1 MYLTKAF
8 CVGASILSVV
18 EASTSRARA
27 FTKRHAA
34 SSEEY
39 DFVVVGGGT
48 AGLTVAHR
56 VSAAFPQKSILV
68 IEYGKIEGT
77 VGYFDPPEDGR
88 GASRLVIN
96 SPPVASVNNRSATV
110 MLGMTVGGG
119 SAVNGQF
126 LDRGS
131 RYDYDEWTR
140 LGSPEFDNTTDIWD
154 WENFGPAF
162 GKASA
167 IPWLS
172 SRRNPLPMQILIL
185 TSICYDELAGQYGYT
200 WDASYYPG
208 DSIQAS
214 FPPFQWPVQN
224 VGWKA
229 YEELGLDTP
238 VSCDNGNKHG
248 TCWVP
253 TAQNSETVERSH
265 AGVGHYTRVVDS
277 LPNLHLLVEH
287 KVTRLIIDRDND
299 APPTVQFRPV
309 AGGEVQ
315 TIRPKHEVILSA
327 GAIHT
332 PQILQRSGV
341 ASAEY
346 LKSEGIDPVEDLP
359 GVGQNF
365 QDHCGTPLAWSY
377 DEPSPR
383 EGDITNNATYA
394 AEAVAQFRERPA
406 RGPYTLAMGNSAAY
420 VALKHVNPQW
430 KQIVADIRA
439 QIDDRS
445 ALGYLTPTAAE
456 SVQEGYLAQLE
467 IIAQALEHSEHPI
480 LEMPF
485 HTGPAIAFLLKP
497 LSRGSVVLNS
507 DDHDATPIV
516 NYATGANPIDL
527 EIMVTYVDYFRRIY
541 ATNTWQELGAVEV
554 APGANVTAHD
564 ALIEYVKDNV
574 VQSLMHPCCT
584 AAMLPREKGGVV
596 DSGLSV
602 YGISGLRV
610 ADCSIIPTIP
620 AAHTTTTA
628 YAIGEKNSLE
638 IFQPILTQHLSHLL
652 LTPPLPCHR
661 DSQLGPVGQRTE
673 RLHNLLAPPW
683 GELPRIPL
691 VLVTPCHEVARTSVA
706 LARVGADADEI
717 LSREADDIVE
727 GIYIVV
733 DGAVVALCHVRT
745 KLAEADETTLGG
757 DQLDQAVVLVPRML
771 LQSSR
776 KHVRET
782 RWLALWSIVDDIFT
796 GLRSDMA
803 EIADNPELGH
813 LIHHLSSEPGQP
825 RVPQLRVPGAAVV
838 LRVVRQLH
846 LADTQIAEDAQVG
859 QLVLDARCVLPAE
872 QYGGAA

>member
-1 MYLTKAF
+1 MHLTKALS
-8 CVGASILSVV
+8 VGASILDVV
-18 EASTSRARA
+18 EASPSRARA

-34 SSEEY
+34 SSEAY
-39 DFVVVGGGT
+39 DFAIVGGGT

-56 VSAAFPQKSILV
+56 ISAAFPQKSVLV

-88 GASRLVIN
+88 GASRLIIN

-110 MLGMTVGGG
+110 VLGMTVGGG

-167 IPWLS
+167 SLF
-172 SRRNPLPMQILIL
+172 L
-185 TSICYDELAGQYGYT
+185 TEPSDHLVGEYGYT
-200 WDASYYPG
+200 WDASYYTG

-214 FPPFQWPVQN
+214 FPPFQWPVQS
-224 VGWKA
+224 VGLKA
-229 YEELGLDTP
+229 YEKLGLETP

-248 TCWVP
+248 ICWVP

-265 AGVGHYTRVVDS
+265 AGVGHYARIADS

-287 KVTRLIIDRDND
+287 KVTGLIVDKDND
-299 APPTVQFRPV
+299 APPAVEFRLV
-309 AGGEVQ
+309 AGGEIQ

-346 LKSEGIDPVEDLP
+346 LLKSEGIDLVEDLP

-365 QDHCGTPLAWSY
+365 QDHSF
-377 DEPSPR
+377 PR
-383 EGDITNNATYA
+383 EADITNNATYA
-394 AEAVAQFRERPA
+394 VEAVAQFRERPA

-420 VALKHVNPQW
+420 
-430 KQIVADIRA
+430 IE
-439 QIDDRS
+439 DRS
-445 ALGYLTPTAAE
+445 ALGHLPATAAE
-456 SVQEGYLAQLE
+456 SIQEGYLAQLE
-467 IIAQALEHSEHPI
+467 IIAQALEHPEHPI

-516 NYATGANPIDL
+516 NYATGVNPIDL
-527 EIMVTYVDYFRRIY
+527 EIMATYVDYFRRIY
-541 ATNTWQELGAVEV
+541 ATEAWQELDAIEV
-554 APGANVTAHD
+554 APGANVTTHD

-584 AAMLPREKGGVV
+584 AAMLPRDKGGVV
-596 DSGLSV
+596 DSSLSV

-628 YAIGEKNSLE
+628 YAIGEK
-638 IFQPILTQHLSHLL
+638 
-652 LTPPLPCHR
+652 
-661 DSQLGPVGQRTE
+661 
-673 RLHNLLAPPW
+673 A
-683 GELPRIPL
+683 
-691 VLVTPCHEVARTSVA
+691 
-706 LARVGADADEI
+706 
-717 LSREADDIVE
+717 
-727 GIYIVV
+727 
-733 DGAVVALCHVRT
+733 
-745 KLAEADETTLGG
+745 
-757 DQLDQAVVLVPRML
+757 
-771 LQSSR
+771 
-776 KHVRET
+776 
-782 RWLALWSIVDDIFT
+782 
-796 GLRSDMA
+796 A
-803 EIADNPELGH
+803 EIIIKKWKDKSNVHMA
-813 LIHHLSSEPGQP
+813 
-825 RVPQLRVPGAAVV
+825 
-838 LRVVRQLH
+838 
-846 LADTQIAEDAQVG
+846 
-859 QLVLDARCVLPAE
+859 
-872 QYGGAA
+872 